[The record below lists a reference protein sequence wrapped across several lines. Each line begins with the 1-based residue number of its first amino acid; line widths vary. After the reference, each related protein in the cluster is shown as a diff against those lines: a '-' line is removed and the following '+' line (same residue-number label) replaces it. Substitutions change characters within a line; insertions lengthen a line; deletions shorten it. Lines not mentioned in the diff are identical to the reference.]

1 MLKVI
6 KLYGMAIKRTH
17 VQKKSAKKNSLAM
30 PIGGVSSGQKTLLA
44 RHMAI
49 MLKSGLSLTEA
60 LNIIQDSARG
70 TLKSVIENV
79 SRSVSSG
86 RSFADALSD
95 HKKVFSGL
103 FVSAVRAGEVSG
115 TLETNLEHLALQ
127 LEKDRA
133 TLSKVKG
140 ALVYPII
147 VLVATLILGL
157 VIAFFVLPQITPLF
171 TGLRMELPITTR
183 GLIAFSKIVEQH
195 GTLLLISIIG
205 GGIVLMWLLRRPFV
219 RPVTHWFFLRIPII
233 KHITQ
238 AANLARFSRTLGML
252 LKSGLRI
259 DEALEIIKQTL
270 ENVYYK
276 AAMHELGVRVTKG
289 SALYEILN
297 QYPVLFPMVLV
308 HMVRVGEESGKL
320 EDTLLYLGDYYESE
334 VDGATKAL
342 STVIEPA
349 LLIFIGLAV
358 GFLALSIITPIYNIT
373 GGVRK

>member
-1 MLKVI
+1 MPPK
-6 KLYGMAIKRTH
+6 G
-17 VQKKSAKKNSLAM
+17 KKTKKNPFDISL
-30 PIGGVSSGQKTLLA
+30 GGVSLTARTLLA
-44 RHMAI
+44 RHLAI

-60 LNIIQDSARG
+60 LHIVQDSAHG
-70 TLKSVIENV
+70 TLKSILENV
-79 SRSVSSG
+79 SRSVTAG

-103 FVSAVRAGEVSG
+103 FVSAVRAGEASG

-133 TLSKVKG
+133 VISKVKG

-147 VLVATLILGL
+147 VLVATLVLGL

-171 TGLRMELPITTR
+171 MGLRMDLPITTQW
-183 GLIAFSKIVEQH
+183 LIAFSKLVERS
-195 GTLLLISIIG
+195 GATLLFGIV
-205 GGIVLMWLLRRPFV
+205 GGILFLFWFFKRPFI
-219 RPVTHWFFLRIPII
+219 RPVTHWFFLRIPIV
-233 KHITQ
+233 KQITQ

-259 DEALEIIKQTL
+259 DEALEIMKQTL
-270 ENVYYK
+270 ENFYYK
-276 AAMHELGVRVTKG
+276 SAMHELVIRVTKG
-289 SALYEILN
+289 STLHEILK
-297 QYPVLFPMVLV
+297 QYPILFPSVLV

-320 EDTLLYLGDYYESE
+320 EDTLLYLGEYYEAE
-334 VDGATKAL
+334 VDSSTKTL

-358 GFLALSIITPIYNIT
+358 GFLALSIITPIYSIT
-373 GGVRK
+373 GGVKK

>member
-1 MLKVI
+1 
-6 KLYGMAIKRTH
+6 
-17 VQKKSAKKNSLAM
+17 
-30 PIGGVSSGQKTLLA
+30 
-44 RHMAI
+44 
-49 MLKSGLSLTEA
+49 
-60 LNIIQDSARG
+60 
-70 TLKSVIENV
+70 
-79 SRSVSSG
+79 
-86 RSFADALSD
+86 
-95 HKKVFSGL
+95 
-103 FVSAVRAGEVSG
+103 
-115 TLETNLEHLALQ
+115 
-127 LEKDRA
+127 
-133 TLSKVKG
+133 
-140 ALVYPII
+140 
-147 VLVATLILGL
+147 
-157 VIAFFVLPQITPLF
+157 
-171 TGLRMELPITTR
+171 
-183 GLIAFSKIVEQH
+183 
-195 GTLLLISIIG
+195 
-205 GGIVLMWLLRRPFV
+205 MWLLRRPFV

-259 DEALEIIKQTL
+259 DEALEIMKQTL

-289 SALYEILN
+289 STLYEILN

>member
-1 MLKVI
+1 MP
-6 KLYGMAIKRTH
+6 
-17 VQKKSAKKNSLAM
+17 QKKIQSQKKTTKKNPLDISL
-30 PIGGVSSGQKTLLA
+30 GGVSLGQRTLLA
-44 RHMAI
+44 RHLAI
-49 MLKSGLSLTEA
+49 MLKSGLSLTES
-60 LNIIQDSARG
+60 LNIVQDSARG
-70 TLKSVIENV
+70 TLRNILDHVL
-79 SRSVSSG
+79 RSVTSG

-133 TLSKVKG
+133 IVSKVKG

-147 VLVATLILGL
+147 VLVATVVLGL
-157 VIAFFVLPQITPLF
+157 VIAFFVLPQIIPLF
-171 TGLRMELPITTR
+171 IGLKMKLPITTQL
-183 GLIAFSKIVEQH
+183 LIAFSVFVQQH
-195 GTLLLISIIG
+195 GVPFLIGLIAGTFFLL
-205 GGIVLMWLLRRPFV
+205 WLFKQPFIRPI
-219 RPVTHWFFLRIPII
+219 THWFFLRIPLV
-233 KHITQ
+233 KNITQ
-238 AANLARFSRTLGML
+238 SANLARFSRTLGML

-259 DEALEIIKQTL
+259 DEALEIMKQTL

-276 AAMHELGVRVTKG
+276 SAMHELGLRVTKG
-289 SALYEILN
+289 STLYEILN
-297 QYPVLFPMVLV
+297 QYPRLFPTVLV

-334 VDGATKAL
+334 VDASTKAL
-342 STVIEPA
+342 STAIEPA

-373 GGVRK
+373 GGVKK

>member
-1 MLKVI
+1 M
-6 KLYGMAIKRTH
+6 
-17 VQKKSAKKNSLAM
+17 S
-30 PIGGVSSGQKTLLA
+30 IGGVSSGQKTLLA

-205 GGIVLMWLLRRPFV
+205 GGIFLMWLLRRPFV

-259 DEALEIIKQTL
+259 DEALEIMKQTL

-289 SALYEILN
+289 STLYEILN